1 MSKAYREAGVDIE
14 EGERAVEAMKHGA
27 FDYILTPL
35 DFTEVERFCI
45 LMAREQQMQKERRSL
60 EDRLAEAT
68 GTTPTAPSRLA
79 RLWEAPTAVDTIPAE
94 LDALR
99 RYV

>member
-1 MSKAYREAGVDIE
+1 MIVLSTAHPAKFPEAV
-14 EGERAVEAMKHGA
+14 
-27 FDYILTPL
+27 
-35 DFTEVERFCI
+35 
-45 LMAREQQMQKERRSL
+45 
-60 EDRLAEAT
+60 AEAT